1 MIELVLDFFFILV
14 GVRFGLDF
22 NFFFFKADFEFLF
35 WVCREGLV

>member
-22 NFFFFKADFEFLF
+22 NCFFFFKLILNFFFGYAGR
-35 WVCREGLV
+35 V